1 MTAAPRTH
9 DLVVFGATSFVG
21 QILVRYLYEEF
32 GLRGR
37 LRWAIAGRSGTR
49 LEELRGSLGRGAA
62 KLPIVIADAADD
74 AALRELCSGAGT
86 VASTVGPYALY
97 GEPLV
102 RACVESGTDYCD
114 LTGEPQWVR
123 RMLQRYE
130 AAAGRSGARIVHC
143 CGFDSIPS
151 DLGVHFLQREA
162 RARFGQPCSR
172 VKMRVKAMS
181 GGFSGGTVA
190 SALNAFKEAAADPK
204 LRKELAN
211 PYSLCPKG
219 FTSKT
224 RQPNVKFAE
233 YDADFD
239 NWVAPFIMA
248 APNVRIVHRTNA
260 LTKGAYGADFRYDEA
275 MLAGSGLRGRA
286 VATGIAAG
294 LGGFAVAAA
303 IAPLRAALERFVLPA
318 PGEGPS
324 AAAQKKGFYDLR
336 FLGQTADGRSIR
348 VKVTGQGDPGYGSTS
363 KILGQAATL
372 LALDLPKSR
381 VRGGFWTPATI
392 FGDVLID
399 RLEKHAGMRFKVL
412 EDGARAG

>member
-1 MTAAPRTH
+1 M
-9 DLVVFGATSFVG
+9 
-21 QILVRYLYEEF
+21 
-32 GLRGR
+32 
-37 LRWAIAGRSGTR
+37 
-49 LEELRGSLGRGAA
+49 
-62 KLPIVIADAADD
+62 
-74 AALRELCSGAGT
+74 
-86 VASTVGPYALY
+86 
-97 GEPLV
+97 
-102 RACVESGTDYCD
+102 
-114 LTGEPQWVR
+114 
-123 RMLQRYE
+123 
-130 AAAGRSGARIVHC
+130 AAA
-143 CGFDSIPS
+143 
-151 DLGVHFLQREA
+151 
-162 RARFGQPCSR
+162 
-172 VKMRVKAMS
+172 
-181 GGFSGGTVA
+181 
-190 SALNAFKEAAADPK
+190 
-204 LRKELAN
+204 
-211 PYSLCPKG
+211 
-219 FTSKT
+219 
-224 RQPNVKFAE
+224 
-233 YDADFD
+233 
-239 NWVAPFIMA
+239 
-248 APNVRIVHRTNA
+248 NVRIVHRTNA

-275 MLAGSGLRGRA
+275 MLAGRGLRGRA

-324 AAAQKKGFYDLR
+324 PAAQKKGFYDLR

>member
-1 MTAAPRTH
+1 MTAPRPY

-21 QILVRYLYEEF
+21 QILSRYLYEEF

-37 LRWAIAGRSGTR
+37 LRWAIAGRSQAK
-49 LEELRGSLGRGAA
+49 LEELRTSLGRGAA
-62 KLPIVIADAADD
+62 KLPIIVADAADD
-74 AALRELCSGAGT
+74 AALRELCSRTGA

-97 GEPLV
+97 GEPLI
-102 RACVESGTDYCD
+102 RACVEAGTDYCD
-114 LTGEPQWVR
+114 LTGEPQWIR
-123 RMLQRYE
+123 RMLHKYE
-130 AAAGRSGARIVHC
+130 TAARKSGARIVHC

-162 RARFGQPCSR
+162 RARFGQPCDR

-181 GGFSGGTVA
+181 GGFSGGTAA

-219 FTSKT
+219 HGSRT

-233 YDADFD
+233 YDADFGA
-239 NWVAPFIMA
+239 WVAPFIMA
-248 APNVRIVHRTNA
+248 APNVRVVHRTNA
-260 LTKGAYGADFRYDEA
+260 LTGDAYGTDFRYDEGV
-275 MLAGSGLRGRA
+275 MAGRGLRGRS
-286 VATGIAAG
+286 VATAIAAG
-294 LGGFAVAAA
+294 LGGFAVAAS
-303 IAPLRAALERFVLPA
+303 IAPLRVALERFVLPG
-318 PGEGPS
+318 PGTGPS
-324 AAAQKKGFYDLR
+324 PEARKKGFYDLR

-363 KILGQAATL
+363 KILGQAAAM

-381 VRGGFWTPATI
+381 VQGGFWTPATI
-392 FGDVLID
+392 FGDALID
-399 RLEKHAGMRFKVL
+399 RLEKHADLRFEVL
-412 EDGARAG
+412 ED

>member
-21 QILVRYLYEEF
+21 QILTRYLYEEF

-37 LRWAIAGRSGTR
+37 LRWAIAGRSR
-49 LEELRGSLGRGAA
+49 AKLEELRGSLGRGAA
-62 KLPIVIADAADD
+62 KLPIVIADAADA
-74 AALRELCSGAGT
+74 AALHEMCSGAGT

-97 GEPLV
+97 GEPLI
-102 RACVESGTDYCD
+102 RACVEAGTDYCD
-114 LTGEPQWVR
+114 LTGEPQWIR
-123 RMLQRYE
+123 RMLQKYE
-130 AAAGRSGARIVHC
+130 AAALKSGARIVHC

-162 RARFGQPCSR
+162 RARFGQPCNR

-190 SALNAFKEAAADPK
+190 SALNAFKEASADPK

-219 FTSKT
+219 HGSKT

-239 NWVAPFIMA
+239 SWVAPFIMA
-248 APNVRIVHRTNA
+248 AANVRIVHRTNA

-275 MLAGSGLRGRA
+275 MLAGRGLRGRT
-286 VATGIAAG
+286 VATGIVAG
-294 LGGFAVAAA
+294 LGGFAVAAS

-324 AAAQKKGFYDLR
+324 PEAQKKGFYDLR

-363 KILGQAATL
+363 KILGQAAVL

-381 VRGGFWTPATI
+381 VKGGFWTPATI
-392 FGDVLID
+392 FGDTLID
-399 RLEKHAGMRFKVL
+399 RLEKHADLHFEVL
-412 EDGARAG
+412 GD